1 MYFLYVDLCTLCLYA
16 PSRFFF
22 LMIRRPP
29 RSTRTDT
36 LFPYTTLFRS
46 ALDKD
51 HQDKLDDLNKASAKN
66 FDDEYSDMMSSAH
79 DDAVDLFSDTANDS
93 KDADIKMF
101 ATATLPTLKVH
112 KTLADK
118 LDAEH

>member
-1 MYFLYVDLCTLCLYA
+1 MSKDHSQADNELKALAKKKGVTLPA
-16 PSRFFF
+16 
-22 LMIRRPP
+22 
-29 RSTRTDT
+29 
-36 LFPYTTLFRS
+36 

-101 ATATLPTLKVH
+101 ATATLPTLKVDRKRTRLNSSH
-112 KTLADK
+112 
-118 LDAEH
+118 